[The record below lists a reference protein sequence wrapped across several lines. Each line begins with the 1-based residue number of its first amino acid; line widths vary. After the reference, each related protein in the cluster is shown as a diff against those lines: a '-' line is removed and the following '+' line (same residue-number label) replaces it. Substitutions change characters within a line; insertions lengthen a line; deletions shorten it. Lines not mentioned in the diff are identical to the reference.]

1 MLGDDPAEAQ
11 ESVSKVRVAAENAF
25 AGGDMKKAISL
36 LSKLIELEPKN
47 ERNFYKRYR
56 AYLSERKYSHALSD
70 LTSSLAV
77 NPGYKQVRATVRGTY
92 VLFPTD
98 ATAAQSLE
106 KSTQCASYI
115 DEAGKAQSRGDFHSA
130 HGFLTQA
137 LEGAAVSSVPLL
149 LERAQLSI
157 SLKQPFD
164 AIADLGTV
172 LKLEASNLPA
182 LQMRGEVLYSLG
194 DKQSL
199 EAAVT
204 HFRQGLHSDPE
215 HKGLKKLFRQLKK
228 LLKLM
233 GRAEDAMARGEYAA
247 AAGDWEAAIA
257 VDPVHGELNKALYVQ
272 LCAAELQ
279 LKQYLPAQAACA
291 HAVRI
296 DDSNAA
302 AHAKLSEALLGLE
315 QFDDAVREARRAHE
329 LDDSSHEF
337 QEAVHRAEAALKQS
351 KNKNY
356 YKILGVAR
364 DASAKEIKKAYRKQA
379 LEWHPDK
386 HADKDEAERAEV
398 HRKFHDIAEAY
409 EILSDDD
416 VRARY
421 DRGEDVTGN
430 AQSQEQNP
438 FQRNPPLPPSCRSK

>member
-1 MLGDDPAEAQ
+1 M
-11 ESVSKVRVAAENAF
+11 S
-25 AGGDMKKAISL
+25 
-36 LSKLIELEPKN
+36 
-47 ERNFYKRYR
+47 R
-56 AYLSERKYSHALSD
+56 AVI
-70 LTSSLAV
+70 LTRT
-77 NPGYKQVRATVRGTY
+77 P
-92 VLFPTD
+92 
-98 ATAAQSLE
+98 TAAVGLQKTEYSPL
-106 KSTQCASYI
+106 I
-115 DEAGKAQSRGDFHSA
+115 AGLGR
-130 HGFLTQA
+130 
-137 LEGAAVSSVPLL
+137 
-149 LERAQLSI
+149 SI
-157 SLKQPFD
+157 SLQQPFD

-172 LKLEASNLPA
+172 LKLESSNLPA
-182 LQMRGEVLYSLG
+182 LQLRGEVLYSLG

-233 GRAEDAMARGEYAA
+233 SNAEDVMARGDFAA
-247 AAGDWEAAIA
+247 AVDDWEAAIA
-257 VDPVHGELNKALYVQ
+257 VDPMHGELNKALYVQ
-272 LCAAELQ
+272 LCTAELQ
-279 LKQYLPAQAACA
+279 LKQYAKAQTACA

-296 DDSNAA
+296 DDSNAN

-315 QFDDAVREARRAHE
+315 RFEDAVREAKRAVE
-329 LDDSSHEF
+329 LDDSSREF
-337 QEAVHRAEAALKQS
+337 QEAVQRAEAALQQS

-386 HADKDEAERAEV
+386 HADKAEAEREEV

-430 AQSQEQNP
+430 AQSQQQNP
-438 FQRNPPLPPSCRSK
+438 FQRHPFGGGGNFFRQGGGGGGHTFHFNF